1 MSKKSIGLFLI
12 VVLALASCSKEPIFK
27 SKEKNVSSEGMK
39 KISSYE
45 NPLDLVKERDGML
58 VFESI
63 EHFFEATEAISKL
76 DDIERLAFE
85 ERFNFGSFGTIADN
99 FYRDINFD
107 DLKDKEQL
115 ENFVKEHSQVL
126 ELEYS
131 NDDSQKLPEGEE
143 NLPVLLPA
151 NFYDSERWLMNKDKM
166 YIIDDAVYKHFNN
179 GKIVI
184 ALAKDVN
191 IELLKKAEPN
201 DWSKFLKQENFKVYS
216 YDVNNDVKQSFPDIY
231 FPDQPTPPNN
241 IKKIERI
248 GYDGKGKYRV
258 RVIMNCG
265 VYRHFGWFVGPNG
278 HYIRLKTTL
287 INERKGKIFFFITK
301 WYNTGYETKGYIKIN
316 TRHNQFN
323 PVSGRYDDF
332 TFTPC
337 EDIDINYN
345 IKDITWTRIISF
357 CPVPPVGV
365 HAKKPWIRI
374 VGWDIDL
381 SVSNGAYLYNSY

>member
-1 MSKKSIGLFLI
+1 MSKKSMGLFLI

-107 DLKDKEQL
+107 ALKDKEQL

-191 IELLKKAEPN
+191 IELLKKAELN

-248 GYDGKGKYRV
+248 LYLLP
-258 RVIMNCG
+258 II
-265 VYRHFGWFVGPNG
+265 F
-278 HYIRLKTTL
+278 HYYQKKVLFLLHID
-287 INERKGKIFFFITK
+287 NKICR
-301 WYNTGYETKGYIKIN
+301 
-316 TRHNQFN
+316 TR
-323 PVSGRYDDF
+323 
-332 TFTPC
+332 
-337 EDIDINYN
+337 
-345 IKDITWTRIISF
+345 
-357 CPVPPVGV
+357 
-365 HAKKPWIRI
+365 
-374 VGWDIDL
+374 
-381 SVSNGAYLYNSY
+381 